1 MKAAVCYA
9 FGAPLRVE
17 ELEIEPPKAGEVKV
31 RLAATAVC
39 HSDIHYMQ
47 GAWGGQ
53 LPMVFGHES
62 AGVVEEVGAG
72 VTRVQPGDHVVVSLV
87 RSCGRC
93 YYCQQGIPTQCQ
105 GTFAADGES
114 RLRTPDGTTVQRGL
128 KTATF
133 AEHAVID
140 QSQVIPIPADIPLDS
155 GSLLGCGVITGVGAV
170 TNTAGVEPGRSVVIS
185 GAGGVGLNAVQGA
198 ALSGANPILALDTV
212 DMKLEAA
219 KRFGATHSANVTRDD
234 ARQIVRDLT
243 GGRGADY
250 VFVTVGSTTAM
261 EQGLRLLSPSGAL
274 VLVGMPDAR
283 ATVAL
288 PAMFF
293 AMAGQRVLGSFMGTT
308 RPGIDIPRL
317 VDLYRQRRLRL
328 DELITARYPLERIN
342 EAIAAVERGEALRNV
357 IVFG

>member
-9 FGAPLRVE
+9 FGEPLRVE
-17 ELEIEPPKAGEVKV
+17 EVEIEPPAEGEVKV

-62 AGVVEEVGAG
+62 AGVVEEVGPG
-72 VTRVQPGDHVVVSLV
+72 VERVRPGGHVVVSLV

-105 GTFAADGES
+105 GAFPADGES
-114 RLRTPDGTTVQRGL
+114 RLRAADGTTVQRGL

-133 AEHAVID
+133 AEYTVVD
-140 QSQVIPIPADIPLDS
+140 QSQVIPIPPNIPLDS
-155 GSLLGCGVITGVGAV
+155 ASLLGCGVITGVGAV
-170 TNTAGVEPGRSVVIS
+170 TNTAGVEAGRSVVVV

-198 ALSGANPILALDTV
+198 ALSGASPILALDTV
-212 DMKLEAA
+212 DMKLDAA
-219 KRFGATHSANVTRDD
+219 KRFGATHAANITRDD
-234 ARQIVRDLT
+234 ARALIRELT
-243 GGRGADY
+243 AGRGADY
-250 VFVTVGSTTAM
+250 VFVAVGNTAAM
-261 EQGLRLLSPSGAL
+261 EQGLRLVAPSGAL

-283 ATVAL
+283 ATAAL
-288 PAMFF
+288 PVMFF

-317 VDLYRQRRLRL
+317 VDLYRQGRLKL